1 MACYTPCVNQMVSIN
16 AQKDCLQP
24 AYAGMQMLGIGIALD
39 DLVTWTR
46 GSDLCTKNHVSSI
59 TFRRPS
65 LGQQNS
71 GDDSSDSSGSGNG
84 CNTVGSG
91 DSCCGPWF
99 AIEAGGSTPWTDTS
113 EEFDADTQ
121 TYTKT
126 VSFYAPRHDG
136 AFATQFVEPL
146 TKNQNG
152 YVFILQRKDRY
163 SSQGDGAFVIFGLE
177 NGCVC
182 TEASMNYTETEGAG
196 CMSFTM
202 VETGAP
208 SSEITLYS
216 GGDSGSTGCGDRS
229 DSSDD
234 DCSGSEKQITVCACG
249 CDNDSEDGSSSCD
262 DCSSGTIDYASC
274 KQMFDNLLKYTFGDE
289 GGSSSSGNSE

>member
-71 GDDSSDSSGSGNG
+71 SNDSNG
-84 CNTVGSG
+84 YCNTVGSG
-91 DSCCGPWF
+91 NSCCGPWF

-126 VSFYAPRHDG
+126 VSFYAPRHGG

-177 NGCVC
+177 NGCIC

-216 GGDSGSTGCGDRS
+216 GSSSSSGSSNG
-229 DSSDD
+229 D
-234 DCSGSEKQITVCACG
+234 DCGGDCGGDGEEKQITVSSCG
-249 CDNDSEDGSSSCD
+249 CSDDG
-262 DCSSGTIDYASC
+262 DCSDDTIDYASC

-289 GGSSSSGNSE
+289 GGSSSSE

>member
-24 AYAGMQMLGIGIALD
+24 AYAGLQMLGIGIALD

-71 GDDSSDSSGSGNG
+71 DSSDDSG
-84 CNTVGSG
+84 CNTTGSSKG
-91 DSCCGPWF
+91 CCGPWF

-126 VSFYAPRHDG
+126 VSFYAPRHGG

-177 NGCVC
+177 NGCIC
-182 TEASMNYTETEGAG
+182 TEATMNYTETEGAG

-216 GGDSGSTGCGDRS
+216 GNDS
-229 DSSDD
+229 
-234 DCSGSEKQITVCACG
+234 CSGSNCGNCGGEDDNCSSEEEQITVCACG
-249 CDNDSEDGSSSCD
+249 CGKDSNECD
-262 DCSSGTIDYASC
+262 CDSSSGTIDYASC

-289 GGSSSSGNSE
+289 GGSSSSD

>member
-71 GDDSSDSSGSGNG
+71 DSSSDD
-84 CNTVGSG
+84 CNTVGSEKG
-91 DSCCGPWF
+91 CCGPWF

-126 VSFYAPRHDG
+126 VSFYAPRHGG
-136 AFATQFVEPL
+136 AFAAQFVEPL

-177 NGCVC
+177 NGCIC

-216 GGDSGSTGCGDRS
+216 GCDNGSCSCDEEGCSSGD
-229 DSSDD
+229 
-234 DCSGSEKQITVCACG
+234 EQITVCACG
-249 CDNDSEDGSSSCD
+249 CDNGDEGEDCCNDSNNN
-262 DCSSGTIDYASC
+262 GTIDYASC

-289 GGSSSSGNSE
+289 GGSSSSN

>member
-71 GDDSSDSSGSGNG
+71 SGSGDS
-84 CNTVGSG
+84 CNTVGSS

-126 VSFYAPRHDG
+126 VSFYAPRHGG

-177 NGCVC
+177 NGCIC

-216 GGDSGSTGCGDRS
+216 GGSSSSGSCD
-229 DSSDD
+229 DSCSDD
-234 DCSGSEKQITVCACG
+234 SEKQITVSACG
-249 CDNDSEDGSSSCD
+249 CSDSGDS
-262 DCSSGTIDYASC
+262 DCSDTIDYASC
-274 KQMFDNLLKYTFGDE
+274 KQMFDNLLKYTFSDE
-289 GGSSSSGNSE
+289 GGSSSSSE

>member
-24 AYAGMQMLGIGIALD
+24 AYAGLQMLGIGIALD

-71 GDDSSDSSGSGNG
+71 GDDSSGSGGSGNG

-126 VSFYAPRHDG
+126 VSFYAPRHGG

-177 NGCVC
+177 NGCIC
-182 TEASMNYTETEGAG
+182 TEASMNYTETEGGG

-216 GGDSGSTGCGDRS
+216 GGGGDSSGCGGGDGCGDE
-229 DSSDD
+229 
-234 DCSGSEKQITVCACG
+234 GEKQITVCACG
-249 CDNDSEDGSSSCD
+249 CDNNDDGNDGDGNNCDGSSI
-262 DCSSGTIDYASC
+262 GTIDYASC

>member
-1 MACYTPCVNQMVSIN
+1 MVSIN

-71 GDDSSDSSGSGNG
+71 DSSSSDSC
-84 CNTVGSG
+84 CNTVGSS

-126 VSFYAPRHDG
+126 VSFYAPRHGG

-177 NGCVC
+177 NGCIC

-216 GGDSGSTGCGDRS
+216 GSGSDDSSSCGDDCGS
-229 DSSDD
+229 DSEEQITVSACGCSCGDDED
-234 DCSGSEKQITVCACG
+234 DCSE
-249 CDNDSEDGSSSCD
+249 
-262 DCSSGTIDYASC
+262 CSSGTIDYASC

-289 GGSSSSGNSE
+289 GGSSSDDE

>member
-24 AYAGMQMLGIGIALD
+24 AYAGLQMLGIGIALD

-71 GDDSSDSSGSGNG
+71 DSSGSDSSDDG
-84 CNTVGSG
+84 CNTTGSSKG
-91 DSCCGPWF
+91 CCGPWF

-126 VSFYAPRHDG
+126 VSFYAPRHGG

-177 NGCVC
+177 NGCIC
-182 TEASMNYTETEGAG
+182 TEATMNYTETEGAG

-216 GGDSGSTGCGDRS
+216 GGSSSS
-229 DSSDD
+229 DSS
-234 DCSGSEKQITVCACG
+234 CSGSDDSCDEEQITVSACG
-249 CDNDSEDGSSSCD
+249 CSNSDDSDNCDGSD
-262 DCSSGTIDYASC
+262 SGTIDYASC

-289 GGSSSSGNSE
+289 GGSSDS

>member
-71 GDDSSDSSGSGNG
+71 DSSSSAGG
-84 CNTVGSG
+84 NTVGSSS
-91 DSCCGPWF
+91 SCCGPWF

-126 VSFYAPRHDG
+126 VSFYAPRHGG

-177 NGCVC
+177 NGCIC

-216 GGDSGSTGCGDRS
+216 GSDDSSSCSSNCDGNDS
-229 DSSDD
+229 DSCDD
-234 DCSGSEKQITVCACG
+234 NGEEKQITVSACG
-249 CDNDSEDGSSSCD
+249 CSNGEDGSDKCG
-262 DCSSGTIDYASC
+262 DCSDGTIDYASC

-289 GGSSSSGNSE
+289 GGSSSSDE

>member
-1 MACYTPCVNQMVSIN
+1 MVSIN

-71 GDDSSDSSGSGNG
+71 SGGSDG
-84 CNTVGSG
+84 CNTTGS
-91 DSCCGPWF
+91 SSNCCGPWF

-126 VSFYAPRHDG
+126 VSFYAPRHGG

-177 NGCVC
+177 NGCIC
-182 TEASMNYTETEGAG
+182 TEATMNYTETEGAG

-216 GGDSGSTGCGDRS
+216 GGGS
-229 DSSDD
+229 DSSGCNDGEGCD
-234 DCSGSEKQITVCACG
+234 SENQITVSACG
-249 CDNDSEDGSSSCD
+249 CDKDGD
-262 DCSSGTIDYASC
+262 EFDNCSNETIDYASC

-289 GGSSSSGNSE
+289 GGSSSNS

>member
-71 GDDSSDSSGSGNG
+71 SESSSGDG
-84 CNTVGSG
+84 CNTVGSSENG
-91 DSCCGPWF
+91 CCGPWF

-126 VSFYAPRHDG
+126 VSFYAPRHGG
-136 AFATQFVEPL
+136 AFAAQFVEPL

-177 NGCVC
+177 NGCIC

-216 GGDSGSTGCGDRS
+216 GSGGSSSSGCNGDG
-229 DSSDD
+229 DD
-234 DCSGSEKQITVCACG
+234 DCSGVDEQITVCACG
-249 CDNDSEDGSSSCD
+249 CNKNGDGNCSDCND
-262 DCSSGTIDYASC
+262 TIDYASC

-289 GGSSSSGNSE
+289 GGSSSN

>member
-71 GDDSSDSSGSGNG
+71 DSSSSDSC
-84 CNTVGSG
+84 CNTVGSS
-91 DSCCGPWF
+91 DSCCGPGF

-126 VSFYAPRHDG
+126 VSFYAPRHGG

-177 NGCVC
+177 NGCIC

-216 GGDSGSTGCGDRS
+216 GGSGKNGSSNCDGSCNDSGE
-229 DSSDD
+229 DD
-234 DCSGSEKQITVCACG
+234 EKQITVCACG
-249 CDNDSEDGSSSCD
+249 CSDNGESEDSKCD
-262 DCSSGTIDYASC
+262 DCSNGTIDYASC

-289 GGSSSSGNSE
+289 GGSSSDDE

>member
-71 GDDSSDSSGSGNG
+71 GNSDGSS
-84 CNTVGSG
+84 CNTTGSDKG
-91 DSCCGPWF
+91 CCGPWF

-126 VSFYAPRHDG
+126 VSFYAPRHGG

-177 NGCVC
+177 NGCIC
-182 TEASMNYTETEGAG
+182 TEATMNYTETEGAG

-216 GGDSGSTGCGDRS
+216 GNGNGGSSSNSCGDCDGS
-229 DSSDD
+229 DEDS
-234 DCSGSEKQITVCACG
+234 CSEEKQITVSACG
-249 CDNDSEDGSSSCD
+249 CSDSDGDGCD
-262 DCSSGTIDYASC
+262 DCSNGTIDYASC

-289 GGSSSSGNSE
+289 GGSSSSD

>member
-71 GDDSSDSSGSGNG
+71 SNDSNG
-84 CNTVGSG
+84 YCNTVGSG
-91 DSCCGPWF
+91 NGCCGPWF

-126 VSFYAPRHDG
+126 VSFYAPRHGG

-177 NGCVC
+177 NGCIC

-216 GGDSGSTGCGDRS
+216 GGSSGSSNGGCGD
-229 DSSDD
+229 DGCGDGGD
-234 DCSGSEKQITVCACG
+234 EEQITVCSCG
-249 CDNDSEDGSSSCD
+249 CGDGGD
-262 DCSSGTIDYASC
+262 GDGDCSDGGCSDTIDYASC

-289 GGSSSSGNSE
+289 GGSSSE

>member
-24 AYAGMQMLGIGIALD
+24 AYAGLQMLGIGIALD

-71 GDDSSDSSGSGNG
+71 SDSSSGSDSSDSCNTTGSGNG
-84 CNTVGSG
+84 
-91 DSCCGPWF
+91 CCGPWF

-126 VSFYAPRHDG
+126 VSFYAPRHGG

-177 NGCVC
+177 NGCIC
-182 TEASMNYTETEGAG
+182 TEATMNYTETEGAG

-216 GGDSGSTGCGDRS
+216 GGSDSGCDEGGCNGGDS
-229 DSSDD
+229 CDD
-234 DCSGSEKQITVCACG
+234 GDEKQITVSACG
-249 CDNDSEDGSSSCD
+249 CDCDGSD
-262 DCSSGTIDYASC
+262 DSDCSGTIDYASC

-289 GGSSSSGNSE
+289 GGSSSDN

>member
-71 GDDSSDSSGSGNG
+71 GSGSSGSG

-91 DSCCGPWF
+91 ENGCCGPWF

-126 VSFYAPRHDG
+126 VSFYAPRHGG

-177 NGCVC
+177 NGCIC

-216 GGDSGSTGCGDRS
+216 GNGKNGSTGCDGS
-229 DSSDD
+229 DGSGCSDD
-234 DCSGSEKQITVCACG
+234 EEEQITVCACG
-249 CDNDSEDGSSSCD
+249 CGDDSNCDGSND
-262 DCSSGTIDYASC
+262 TIDYASC

-289 GGSSSSGNSE
+289 GGSSSSTNE

>member
-71 GDDSSDSSGSGNG
+71 DSSSSDSC
-84 CNTVGSG
+84 CNTVGSS

-126 VSFYAPRHDG
+126 VSFYAPRHGG

-177 NGCVC
+177 NGCIC

-216 GGDSGSTGCGDRS
+216 GSGSDDSSSCGDDCGS
-229 DSSDD
+229 DSEEQITVSACGCSCGDDED
-234 DCSGSEKQITVCACG
+234 DCSE
-249 CDNDSEDGSSSCD
+249 
-262 DCSSGTIDYASC
+262 CSSGTIDYASC

-289 GGSSSSGNSE
+289 GGSSSDDE

>member
-71 GDDSSDSSGSGNG
+71 SESDSS
-84 CNTVGSG
+84 CNTVGSSETG
-91 DSCCGPWF
+91 CCGPWF

-126 VSFYAPRHDG
+126 VSFYAPRHGG
-136 AFATQFVEPL
+136 AFAAQFVEPL

-177 NGCVC
+177 NGCIC

-216 GGDSGSTGCGDRS
+216 G
-229 DSSDD
+229 
-234 DCSGSEKQITVCACG
+234 
-249 CDNDSEDGSSSCD
+249 
-262 DCSSGTIDYASC
+262 
-274 KQMFDNLLKYTFGDE
+274 
-289 GGSSSSGNSE
+289 